1 MTGKAGIMIVSAPNG
16 ARRTKSD
23 HPLLP
28 LTAREIART
37 ARSCLAAGASILHLH
52 VRDASGAHSLD
63 PELYTRAISAI
74 DRAVGDAMIIQVTSE
89 AAGRYSSDEQ
99 MRIIDILRPEA
110 VSLAL
115 REIIPDSA
123 REVKAAA
130 FLARLAHDRIWP
142 QFILYDADDL
152 ARFISFYRRGLIPF
166 AAPFLLFVLG
176 QYGGREATPED
187 LDPFLE
193 TLHGRNWPW
202 MVCAFGR
209 NEAACMARAAGF
221 GGHMRVGFE
230 NNIMDKTGR
239 RVADNDTLVKQASR
253 IARKSGRPVLDAVE
267 IRNLV
272 TKWVG

>member
-1 MTGKAGIMIVSAPNG
+1 MIMSAPNG

-28 LTAREIART
+28 VTAQETART

-52 VRDASGAHSLD
+52 VRDILGAHSLD
-63 PELYTRAISAI
+63 PQLYTKAISAI

-89 AAGRYSSDEQ
+89 AAGRYSSDAQ

-123 REVKAAA
+123 REAEAAA
-130 FLARLAHDRIWP
+130 FLARLARARIWP
-142 QFILYDADDL
+142 QFILYDAGDL
-152 ARFISFYRRGLIPF
+152 VGFTSLYRRGLIPF

-176 QYGGREATPED
+176 RYGGREAVPED
-187 LDPFLE
+187 LDPFLD

-209 NEAACMARAAGF
+209 NEAACMARAAGL

-230 NNIMDKTGR
+230 NNFMDQAGR
-239 RVADNDTLVKQASR
+239 LVADNDILVRQAAR
-253 IARKSGRPVLDAVE
+253 IARKAGRPVLDAVE

-272 TKWVG
+272 TKWAG